1 LAIAVAAIGFT
12 SCKKEYTC
20 SCTTTVN
27 FGSGVPQSIYKDNA
41 AAYNKKMNEKTA
53 KAACDEKQKA
63 LDASW
68 KNGLTDNGT
77 DPNPGV
83 TASTSCDLK
92 D

>member
-1 LAIAVAAIGFT
+1 MNYSGGFAPD
-12 SCKKEYTC
+12 
-20 SCTTTVN
+20 N
-27 FGSGVPQSIYKDNA
+27 YKDNA
-41 AAYNKKMNEKTA
+41 EAYSKKMNKKTA
-53 KAACDEKQKA
+53 EAACDEKEKA

-83 TASTSCDLK
+83 TASTTCELK